1 MRDGFIELIHI
12 IAGQKGFRKIIQEVF
27 MENSIALL
35 SATAVSLGFIH
46 TILGPD
52 HYLPFIVLSEARK
65 WTLRKT
71 MLITFLCGLGHVL
84 SSVVIGFIGIAIGIS
99 VNRLVSV
106 ESFRGNIAGW
116 LFIAF
121 GLVYMIISIRNLYR
135 RQKHSHPHFHPG
147 TGSHVH
153 EHNHFSGH
161 AHVHD
166 SATARTTPW
175 ILFLIFVFGPCE
187 PLIPVLMYP
196 AAENNIHG
204 TVVVALLFSIVTI
217 ATMMGV
223 VLAFKLGFS
232 KINLK
237 PVERYTNVI
246 AGAMILLSGVAIQ
259 FLGL

>member
-1 MRDGFIELIHI
+1 
-12 IAGQKGFRKIIQEVF
+12 
-27 MENSIALL
+27 METSIALL

-65 WTLRKT
+65 WNLRKT
-71 MLITFLCGLGHVL
+71 MLITFLCGMGHVL
-84 SSVVIGFIGIAIGIS
+84 SSVLLGFAGIAVGLS

-106 ESFRGNIAGW
+106 ESFRGNIAAW

-135 RQKHSHPHFHPG
+135 KRKHTHPHFHHDSG
-147 TGSHVH
+147 NHVH
-153 EHNHFSGH
+153 EHNHVSEH
-161 AHVHD
+161 THIHD
-166 SATARTTPW
+166 TDKSRTTPW

-196 AAENNIHG
+196 AAENNMHG
-204 TVVVALLFSIVTI
+204 TVIVALLFSIVTI

-237 PVERYTNVI
+237 PVERYSNVI
-246 AGAMILLSGVAIQ
+246 AGATIFLSGLAIR